1 MAPQAEPQV
10 KNEPMKL
17 EKKGPLAD
25 LLKQLSSLWY
35 GIVAQGPLLSF

>member
-1 MAPQAEPQV
+1 MAPQAEPRV

-17 EKKGPLAD
+17 AKKGQLAD